1 MKGQKVK
8 ETRIPMRVSFKVT
21 RVQIYRE
28 TKEVRYGVG

>member
-21 RVQIYRE
+21 GVQLDRE
-28 TKEVRYGVG
+28 TEVR